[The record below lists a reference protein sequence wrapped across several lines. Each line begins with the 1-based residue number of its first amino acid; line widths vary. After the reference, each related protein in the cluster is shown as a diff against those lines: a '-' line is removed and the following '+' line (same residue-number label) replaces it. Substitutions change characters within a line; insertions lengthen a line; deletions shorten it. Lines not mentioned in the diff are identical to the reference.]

1 MHSNS
6 NGENEN
12 NMLKLKIPPPVYMLM
27 MAGLM
32 WLLNH
37 FLPIAYIVTAPWHQ
51 FGFLV
56 ILIALFTDG
65 FSLMQFF
72 RAHTS
77 INPLHPEKANRLV
90 ITGMYRLTRNPMYLG
105 LLLVLV
111 GWAIVLGSV
120 SSFIVLPLFVVIL
133 TVQQIIPEEK
143 VLEQKF
149 GQQYRDYK
157 QSVRR
162 WL

>member
-1 MHSNS
+1 
-6 NGENEN
+6 
-12 NMLKLKIPPPVYMLM
+12 
-27 MAGLM
+27 
-32 WLLNH
+32 
-37 FLPIAYIVTAPWHQ
+37 
-51 FGFLV
+51 
-56 ILIALFTDG
+56 
-65 FSLMQFF
+65 
-72 RAHTS
+72 
-77 INPLHPEKANRLV
+77 
-90 ITGMYRLTRNPMYLG
+90 MYRLTRNPMYLG

>member
-1 MHSNS
+1 
-6 NGENEN
+6 
-12 NMLKLKIPPPVYMLM
+12 MLKLRIPPPIYMLM

-32 WLLNH
+32 WLLSH
-37 FLPIAYIVTAPWHQ
+37 FLPIAQIVTAPWNQ
-51 FGFLV
+51 FGFLMMF
-56 ILIALFTDG
+56 IALFTDG
-65 FSLMQFF
+65 VSLIQFF
-72 RAHTS
+72 RVHTS
-77 INPLHPEKANRLV
+77 INPLHPEKANTLV
-90 ITGMYRLTRNPMYLG
+90 VTGMYRLTRNPMYLG
-105 LLLVLV
+105 LLLLLI
-111 GWAIVLGSV
+111 GWAMVLGSA

-133 TVQQIIPEEK
+133 TVQQIIPEEE